1 MDRSAPKHAPL
12 TAFIDFEEDAALP
25 PLDRSALQAYA
36 ECPAMARFIE
46 TGRVLNR
53 SKAMDVGNEV
63 HAAFSEATDEYVQS
77 DAAIGER
84 DLVDVVRGRLM
95 KSRPDLQPEA
105 IDAAWHTAW
114 PWAKFL
120 YSIHPANIVK
130 FDGGEGRRSGQLAHN
145 IDFLC
150 VAVTSEVDLLHAGP
164 SKKILHEVDYKSG
177 RTAHNATVVANSFQF
192 QMHAYLV
199 LANFPDVDALEVSIW
214 ETRRGKPNLPVMF
227 TREEFPQYEMRI
239 MQAAQFWKAYHDKEP
254 EACPAWPDIEKC
266 RYCPARMVCPIV
278 PPSDCHQDPA
288 AFVMSMIALESKLD
302 DMKAEAIA
310 YVEDT
315 GADIVTPDGVAFG
328 FDKPR
333 ETKPRAAIYE
343 AAVAPS
349 VTSQP
354 KQRKSKP
361 SKPAREVSTPDDD
374 ALFEQAIANLTR
386 TE

>member
-25 PLDRSALQAYA
+25 PLDRSALQSYA

-145 IDFLC
+145 IDFLG

-177 RTAHNATVVANSFQF
+177 RTAHGATAVANSFQF

-199 LANFPDVDALEVSIW
+199 LANVPDVDALEVSIW

-254 EACPAWPDIEKC
+254 ESCPAWPDIEKC

-278 PPSDCHQDPA
+278 PPSACRHDPA
-288 AFVMSMIALESKLD
+288 AFVMSMIALEAKID
-302 DMKAEAIA
+302 EMKAEAIA

-315 GADIVTPDGVAFG
+315 GADIVCPDGVAFG

-333 ETKPRAAIYE
+333 ETKPRASIYE
-343 AAVAPS
+343 SAA
-349 VTSQP
+349 TSAP
-354 KQRKSKP
+354 KQRKSKS
-361 SKPAREVSTPDDD
+361 SKPAGESKSADDD
-374 ALFEQAIANLTR
+374 ALFAQAFANLNSSQQPQN
-386 TE
+386 